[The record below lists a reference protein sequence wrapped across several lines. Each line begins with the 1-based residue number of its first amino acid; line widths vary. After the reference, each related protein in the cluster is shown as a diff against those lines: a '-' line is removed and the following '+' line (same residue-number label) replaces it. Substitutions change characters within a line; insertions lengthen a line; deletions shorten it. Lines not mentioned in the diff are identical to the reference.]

1 VVYINQYRIDD
12 YAQYLYKEKEV
23 ELVHLPLDDVKKAIA
38 QTDLV

>member
-1 VVYINQYRIDD
+1 
-12 YAQYLYKEKEV
+12 V